1 MRLCMAPSKEIN
13 RRFCEQ
19 PAQVKGSSNTRRD
32 PLTAAPF
39 RVWRGSQACAAEGS
53 TLITAYPRQT
63 LLPSPS
69 ENPSVPL

>member
-1 MRLCMAPSKEIN
+1 MPVRDLIERWNEALRE
-13 RRFCEQ
+13 E
-19 PAQVKGSSNTRRD
+19 PAQVKESSNTRRD

-39 RVWRGSQACAAEGS
+39 RAWRGSQACAAEGS

-63 LLPSPS
+63 LLPSPL